1 MTDWMSKI
9 VLFETV
15 DELTDYKKK
24 IENRYKAKTE
34 KYVGKLQEEY
44 FDFEKCDLEDQAR
57 ILVINALTEAWM
69 LTGLQRIVDQRDGE
83 LTQEEA
89 EKMIMSNAL
98 SMCCRVDQVFICKE
112 HCFFKC
118 DSKVI
123 EKR

>member
-98 SMCCRVDQVFICKE
+98 ACAAVSIKYLSAKNIAF
-112 HCFFKC
+112 
-118 DSKVI
+118 
-123 EKR
+123 

>member
-15 DELTDYKKK
+15 DELTDYKEK

-44 FDFEKCDLEDQAR
+44 SDFEKCDLEDQAR

-89 EKMIMSNAL
+89 EKNDNEQCI

-112 HCFFKC
+112 H
-118 DSKVI
+118 
-123 EKR
+123 